1 MYVRTY
7 VVWLARPYF
16 LAKLITKFG
25 LAGQTSGCMHV
36 TGLCQ
41 CGCLRLLELGP
52 VSAYCSGPALLLSF
66 LPQSD
71 FEENVVMLLYR
82 ERPELT
88 VAK

>member
-1 MYVRTY
+1 MHYG
-7 VVWLARPYF
+7 LF
-16 LAKLITKFG
+16 EFSQFQCLISV
-25 LAGQTSGCMHV
+25 L
-36 TGLCQ
+36 
-41 CGCLRLLELGP
+41 
-52 VSAYCSGPALLLSF
+52 CSGPVFLSF